1 MSIVKVIEVI
11 ATSPKGWD
19 EAAQQAVTDA
29 AKTVTNIKHFYVKNM
44 TAVVK
49 NNRIVDYRI
58 NGKISFVVED

>member
-49 NNRIVDYRI
+49 NNRIVDYRV